1 MPLFK
6 KHHDEKYLLPCS
18 DVVTEETTK
27 ILDQSGIDW
36 TKAVMY
42 RTVASDLSD
51 VKIEEYDMLVF
62 FSHQGIKS
70 LFHNCPNFEQGDRK
84 IAVFG
89 VTTQNAAEEA
99 GLKIDVMAP
108 TKENPSM
115 TMAIEKYIRANN
127 K

>member
-1 MPLFK
+1 MTCLCFSLTKESNLFSIISQILNK
-6 KHHDEKYLLPCS
+6 EIEKL
-18 DVVTEETTK
+18 
-27 ILDQSGIDW
+27 Q
-36 TKAVMY
+36 
-42 RTVASDLSD
+42 
-51 VKIEEYDMLVF
+51 
-62 FSHQGIKS
+62 FS
-70 LFHNCPNFEQGDRK
+70 
-84 IAVFG
+84 G

>member
-1 MPLFK
+1 MIF
-6 KHHDEKYLLPCS
+6 S
-18 DVVTEETTK
+18 FTETLSLQTK
-27 ILDQSGIDW
+27 I
-36 TKAVMY
+36 
-42 RTVASDLSD
+42 
-51 VKIEEYDMLVF
+51 

-70 LFHNCPNFEQGDRK
+70 LFHNFPNFEQGERK

-89 VTTQNAAEEA
+89 STTQNTAEEA